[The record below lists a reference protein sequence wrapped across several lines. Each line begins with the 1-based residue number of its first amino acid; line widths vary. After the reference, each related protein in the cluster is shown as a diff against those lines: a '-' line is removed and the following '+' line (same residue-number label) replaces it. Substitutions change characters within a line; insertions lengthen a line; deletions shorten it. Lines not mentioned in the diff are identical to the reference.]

1 VAVQKLPLFAAT
13 TNEECMVRIA
23 VLACLAGISALAA
36 CSSKNDASSRANSA
50 SSTASSSTTA
60 TNAPLTDENII
71 AKESAGDTA
80 EVMIAQYASAH
91 TTDNDVKSFAKLL
104 IADHAKGKQ
113 EVDALTRK
121 LSIIPQPRAD
131 DTTSAEVAHT
141 INHLATLHGHDLDT
155 AFVNHE
161 VQDHQTDI
169 ADAQKAAA
177 AAKNEDIKALVE
189 KSIPELQKHLDVAQ
203 ALQRKLSPDST
214 AVRSQ

>member
-1 VAVQKLPLFAAT
+1 
-13 TNEECMVRIA
+13 MVRIT
-23 VLACLAGISALAA
+23 VLACLAVISALAA
-36 CSSKNDASSRANSA
+36 CSSKNDASYGANAA
-50 SSTASSSTTA
+50 SSTASSSTNA
-60 TNAPLTDENII
+60 TNAPLTDANII

-80 EVMIAQYASAH
+80 EVVIAQYASAH
-91 TTDNDVKSFAKLL
+91 TANDDVKSFAKLL

-113 EVDALTRK
+113 EVDDLTRK
-121 LSIIPQPRAD
+121 LSIIPQRPAD

-161 VQDHQTDI
+161 IQDHQTDI
-169 ADAQKAAA
+169 ADAQKAVAA
-177 AAKNEDIKALVE
+177 AQNPDIKALVE
-189 KSIPELQKHLDVAQ
+189 KSIPELQKHLDVAK